1 VHVRYLLLKI
11 LSNSKERIL
20 VLMVFDFTVNRMKKQ
35 VFISGPIIGM
45 EKQQG
50 YRKTITEDCGRLG
63 FEVIDPWKREKV
75 LYNGTEECWWDKV
88 PTFDFVQRDLD
99 DADRCDIM
107 VVYLPILSAGACMEM
122 FYAKRKGKK
131 IIVVSEMKCL
141 SPWIVFHS
149 NTIIKS
155 FAGLEET
162 LRQFL

>member
-1 VHVRYLLLKI
+1 
-11 LSNSKERIL
+11 
-20 VLMVFDFTVNRMKKQ
+20 MKK
-35 VFISGPIIGM
+35 VFISGPILGV
-45 EKQQG
+45 EKQQD
-50 YRKTITEDCGRLG
+50 YRKAITEVVEKLG
-63 FEVIDPWKREKV
+63 LEIIDPWKRERV

-131 IIVVSEMKCL
+131 VIVVSPIKCL

-149 NTIIKS
+149 DAIING
-155 FAGLEET
+155 FGGLEAE
-162 LRQFL
+162 LKRFL

>member
-1 VHVRYLLLKI
+1 LLTAQKGNINIEKI
-11 LSNSKERIL
+11 LWASRLIE
-20 VLMVFDFTVNRMKKQ
+20 MKKL
-35 VFISGPIIGM
+35 VFISGPILGL
-45 EKQQG
+45 EKQQS
-50 YRKTITEDCGRLG
+50 YRKTITDVCTKLEVD
-63 FEVIDPWKREKV
+63 VIDPWKRERV

-131 IIVVSEMKCL
+131 VIVVSEIGCL

-149 NTIIKS
+149 DAIIKNLS
-155 FAGLEET
+155 QLEEA
-162 LRQFL
+162 LKMFL